1 MEGKQIYELIGKA
14 MADLG
19 PIAKTKKNKEQGYS
33 FRGIDDVY
41 NALNPI
47 MSKYGLFIVPRVLE
61 RTREERQ
68 TAKGYRLIYTVL
80 KIQFTMY
87 APDGSCIDGITEGE
101 GMDSAD
107 KSTNK
112 AMSAAYKYFMFQLFN
127 IPTEETAVDADAE
140 TPPPS
145 GPVPKP
151 QPEAPQK
158 QPEAPKQQPA
168 AVVAADPAAA
178 AAAAKEKCVK
188 TLRQNAIFAYGA
200 EAAEAKLTELLNQ
213 FGMTLETMTGPI
225 FKQVNALI
233 MRDVAQK
240 GSAA

>member
-1 MEGKQIYELIGKA
+1 MEGKQIYDLIGKA
-14 MADLG
+14 MADIG
-19 PIAKTKKNKEQGYS
+19 PIAKNKRNKEQNYL

-47 MSKYGLFIVPRVLE
+47 MSKYGLFVIPKVLE

-80 KIQFTMY
+80 KIQYTMY
-87 APDGSCIDGITEGE
+87 APDGSYIEGITEGE

-127 IPTEETAVDADAE
+127 IPTEEAVDADAE

-145 GPVPKP
+145 EPVPP
-151 QPEAPQK
+151 QRPT
-158 QPEAPKQQPA
+158 KQQPTTPP
-168 AVVAADPAAA
+168 VVTAEDPKAKLLKTLKQNALFAYGDQSEARLNELMQAQNVTFETMTNTAYKAINATIYADI
-178 AAAAKEKCVK
+178 AAAKKE
-188 TLRQNAIFAYGA
+188 GA
-200 EAAEAKLTELLNQ
+200 A
-213 FGMTLETMTGPI
+213 
-225 FKQVNALI
+225 
-233 MRDVAQK
+233 
-240 GSAA
+240 

>member
-1 MEGKQIYELIGKA
+1 MENKQIYALIGKA
-14 MADLG
+14 MMDIG
-19 PIAKTKKNKEQGYS
+19 PIAKTKKNKEQGYN

-41 NALNPI
+41 NALSPI
-47 MSKYGLFIVPRVLE
+47 LSKYGLFVIPRVLE

-80 KIQFTMY
+80 KIQYTMY
-87 APDGSCIDGITEGE
+87 APDGSFVEGITEGE

-127 IPTEETAVDADAE
+127 IPTEEAVDPDAE

-145 GPVPKP
+145 NPVPP
-151 QPEAPQK
+151 QP
-158 QPEAPKQQPA
+158 QQPTPPPTVTATSAEDA
-168 AVVAADPAAA
+168 AK
-178 AAAAKEKCVK
+178 AAKEKCIK
-188 TLRQNAIFAYGA
+188 TLHQNAVFAYGQ
-200 EAAEAKLTELLNQ
+200 EAAEAKLTELLGK
-213 FGMTLETMTGPI
+213 FGMTIDTMTGPI

-233 MRDVAQK
+233 MQDVAKK
-240 GSAA
+240 GAA